1 MGLRERLL
9 EFINHIGIDKAL
21 FERCAGLS
29 NGFVDKSGDNT
40 RSSSLD
46 KISIA
51 YPELNISWLRTGVGK
66 MLKEESVNAANT
78 ELHQRSTVLIDKEAW
93 DVIKMQAKSLER
105 KDNQMDE
112 LIQMLK
118 NNREKTSTAGVV

>member
-1 MGLRERLL
+1 MG
-9 EFINHIGIDKAL
+9 
-21 FERCAGLS
+21 
-29 NGFVDKSGDNT
+29 V
-40 RSSSLD
+40 SLD
-46 KISIA
+46 WRNRVIFNCFLHG
-51 YPELNISWLRTGVGK
+51 EGK

-112 LIQMLK
+112 LIQLLK
-118 NNREKTSTAGVV
+118 NNREKTFTAGAV